1 MWKLENILNTLGD
14 LAKKIPR
21 QTTDI
26 STQFLLTDFDKMGE
40 KRNEFSKYCLV
51 FKWIFKDL

>member
-40 KRNEFSKYCLV
+40 KEMSFQSIV
-51 FKWIFKDL
+51 